1 MEKWLLLCECYE
13 KKKKSNGTFLTRLK
27 PFGIGICSILQLI
40 YISVQIGDVF
50 DKQRCF
56 TKIVKV
62 PRRGSKKKKTRHIRF
77 QDQTRVAKLNFH
89 MSPVKSND
97 KVANTNHSVFLGNQ
111 ISCNLPGFISTP
123 VSF

>member
-1 MEKWLLLCECYE
+1 MMSLISKDVLQKLS
-13 KKKKSNGTFLTRLK
+13 KS
-27 PFGIGICSILQLI
+27 Q
-40 YISVQIGDVF
+40 DV
-50 DKQRCF
+50 
-56 TKIVKV
+56 
-62 PRRGSKKKKTRHIRF
+62 GAKKTRHIRF